1 MRGVGVPGGPR
12 QGGSGGRSSGNK
24 MKQAEYRHSEAGKL
38 ARKMRNMM
46 PERRA
51 IMAVKRAVKRH
62 VKGGF

>member
-1 MRGVGVPGGPR
+1 
-12 QGGSGGRSSGNK
+12 